1 MPNLYSLCLISL
13 IFLQAQFQMDD
24 QKIKAKIT
32 FVTFKLIKNKLH
44 KELVEVVGNFNSLER

>member
-24 QKIKAKIT
+24 QKKNAKIT
-32 FVTFKLIKNKLH
+32 FVTFKLTKHDDQKKKKNKLNI
-44 KELVEVVGNFNSLER
+44 NFTKS